1 MKPTI
6 DNLLQKYWDGISS
19 LDEEKQ
25 LKDYFNSDHVDDTH
39 KSLSPLFAYYKQEA
53 EITTDFVPDLS
64 FTNENLVSK
73 KLSLEASKPKVR
85 LLIPKIIGIAAS
97 LLLLFTVTYQQFNI
111 EDTSYNNKY
120 TEVQNPDEALEIAI
134 EALGFLGNK
143 YNKGTTSVSKG
154 LKNLEKT
161 DVFNLNK
168 K

>member
-6 DNLLQKYWDGISS
+6 DNLLEKYWDGLST

-25 LKDYFNSDHVDDTH
+25 LKDYFNSGNIDNAH
-39 KSLSPLFAYYKQEA
+39 KGLSPLFAYYKQES

-64 FTNENLVSK
+64 FTKEV
-73 KLSLEASKPKVR
+73 SKPKVR
-85 LLIPKIIGIAAS
+85 YLIPKIIGIAAS
-97 LLLLFTVTYQQFNI
+97 LLLLFTVTYQQFNV

-120 TEVQNPDEALEIAI
+120 TEVENPDEALAIAI